1 MATKNDFCLILI
13 FFLRRRR
20 ITGWSGKEF
29 LNPPQNSNVILAPT
43 RDIYRKLLHDYRR
56 VIKSYREILAR
67 MEMRQGSD
75 RAFYRDPLLFYILS
89 HSFHPFRFLFFL
101 SLSLFFLLSIGG
113 RGNRFGS
120 LVPYRILRIGSR

>member
-75 RAFYRDPLLFYILS
+75 RAFYRDPLLFIFFPILFILFD
-89 HSFHPFRFLFFL
+89 SFFF

>member
-56 VIKSYREILAR
+56 VIKSYREILVR

-75 RAFYRDPLLFYILS
+75 RAFYRDPLLFTFFPILFILFD
-89 HSFHPFRFLFFL
+89 SFFF